1 MPIYTAPV
9 EDMMFLFDKLR
20 NNKNY
25 NEIEKYKEV
34 NSELVKNILDE
45 AAKINQ
51 NIILP
56 LAKSGDE
63 NPTILENGVVRTPP
77 GYKEAYAKYI
87 EDGWTSLSCDPK
99 YGGQGMPKTVS
110 AFFDEML
117 SSASLSFK
125 LYSELS
131 IGAYNCIHHHAKEE
145 IKDKYLPKMVEGK
158 WSGTMCLTEPVC
170 GTDLGLLK
178 TKAVEQSDG
187 TFKIS
192 GQKIFITSG
201 DHDLTENII
210 HLVIARAT
218 DSPKGTKGISLF
230 LVPKFKV
237 NEDGSIGSKNGI
249 STGSIESKM
258 GVKGSATCVLNFDD
272 AVGYMI
278 GPKNKGLNAMFT
290 MMNLERIVVGI
301 QGLGISEI
309 AYQNSLAYAKER
321 KQGKSHKSQSDEI
334 INKIQKTIKKFLP
347 FDNDK
352 ADFIIEHADIR
363 KTLLNMKSIIEGE
376 RALCFW
382 LSQQTEVS
390 LNHKDEKVR
399 QEASDFV
406 SLMTPVVKT
415 MFTDMGMEITSDAM
429 QIHGGYGYTIDQ
441 GIEQLYRDNRITPI
455 YEGTNSIQA
464 IDLVFRKLVNKNG
477 DIIDKY
483 LDMIKS
489 DCNIGDEKI
498 KPYGEDFNIHI
509 EILSNFTSWIKEKI
523 QNSKDDASAACNDY
537 LKALGFVSIAHAWIK
552 VLEVSFKDYDNNKDF
567 YEDKIQTA
575 KFYFKRVLPRVE
587 NHFKSATTGSDY
599 IMNFKF
605 K

>member
-1 MPIYTAPV
+1 MPIYNAPI

-20 NNKNY
+20 NNKKY

-34 NSELVKNILDE
+34 NSELVKSILDE

-77 GYKEAYAKYI
+77 GYKEAYAKFI

-131 IGAYNCIHHHAKEE
+131 IGAYNCIHHHGTEE
-145 IKDKYLPKMVEGK
+145 IKKKYLPKMVEGK
-158 WSGTMCLTEPVC
+158 WSGTMCLTEPIC

-178 TKAVEQSDG
+178 TKAEEQSDG
-187 TFKIS
+187 TYKLN

-237 NEDGSIGSKNGI
+237 NDDGSIGSRNGI

-258 GVKGSATCVLNFDD
+258 GIKGSATCVLNFDD

-278 GPKNKGLNAMFT
+278 GSKNKGLNAMFT

-309 AYQNSLAYAKER
+309 AYQNSLSYSKER
-321 KQGKSHKSQSDEI
+321 KQGKTNNTKSTNGADYI
-334 INKIQKTIKKFLP
+334 I
-347 FDNDK
+347 D
-352 ADFIIEHADIR
+352 HADIR
-363 KTLLNMKSIIEGE
+363 KSLLNMKSIIEGE

-390 LNHKDEKVR
+390 LNHSDEKVR

-415 MFTDMGMEITSDAM
+415 MFTDLGMEITSDAM
-429 QIHGGYGYTIDQ
+429 QVYGGYGYTKDQ

-464 IDLVFRKLVNKNG
+464 ADLVFRKLVNKNG

-483 LDMIKS
+483 LNMIKN
-489 DCNIGDEKI
+489 DCNIEDEKI
-498 KPYGEDFNIHI
+498 KPFVEDLNVHI
-509 EILSNFTSWIKEKI
+509 KILNNFTLWIKEKI

-537 LKALGFVSIAHAWIK
+537 LKALGFVSIAHAWLK
-552 VLEVSFKDYDNNKDF
+552 VLEVSFKDYDSNKAF

-575 KFYFKRVLPRVE
+575 KFYFKRVLPRME
-587 NHFKSATTGSDY
+587 NHFKTAATGSEY
-599 IMNFKF
+599 IMNFNF

>member
-1 MPIYTAPV
+1 MPIYIAPV
-9 EDMMFLFDKLR
+9 EDMMFLFNKLR

-34 NSELVKNILDE
+34 NSELVKDILEE

-77 GYKEAYAKYI
+77 GYKEAYTKFI

-110 AFFDEML
+110 SFFDEML

-131 IGAYNCIHHHAKEE
+131 IGAYNCISHHATDS
-145 IKDKYLPKMVEGK
+145 IKNKFLPKMVQGK

-187 TFKIS
+187 TYKLS

-210 HLVIARAT
+210 HLVIARAA
-218 DSPKGTKGISLF
+218 DSPAGTKGISLF
-230 LVPKFKV
+230 LVPKFIV

-258 GVKGSATCVLNFDD
+258 GIKGSATCVLNFDD
-272 AVGYMI
+272 AIGYMI

-309 AYQNSLAYAKER
+309 AYQNSLSYAKER
-321 KQGKSHKSQSDEI
+321 KQGKANKSKSS
-334 INKIQKTIKKFLP
+334 NG
-347 FDNDK
+347 
-352 ADFIIEHADIR
+352 ADFIIEHADI
-363 KTLLNMKSIIEGE
+363 KKSLLNMKSIIEGE

-390 LNHKDEKVR
+390 LNHQDEKVR

-415 MFTDMGMEITSDAM
+415 MFTDMGMEITSEAM
-429 QIHGGYGYTIDQ
+429 QIYGGYGYTKDQ

-455 YEGTNSIQA
+455 YEGTNSVQA
-464 IDLVFRKLVNKNG
+464 ADLVFRKLVNKNG
-477 DIIDKY
+477 DVINKY
-483 LDMIKS
+483 LDMIKN
-489 DCNIGDEKI
+489 DCNTKNEKI
-498 KPYGEDFNIHI
+498 KPFAKELSDHI
-509 EILSNFTSWIKEKI
+509 EVLSNFTAWIKQKI

-552 VLEVSFKDYDNNKDF
+552 VLEVSFNDYGNNKNF

-575 KFYFKRVLPRVE
+575 KFYFKRVLPRSE
-587 NHFKSATTGSDY
+587 NHFKIATTGSDY

-605 K
+605 N

>member
-1 MPIYTAPV
+1 MPNYTAPV

-20 NNKNY
+20 NNKSY

-34 NSELVKNILDE
+34 NSELVKDILVE
-45 AAKINQ
+45 AAKINE
-51 NIILP
+51 NLILP

-77 GYKEAYAKYI
+77 GYKEAYKKYI
-87 EDGWTSLSCDPK
+87 DDGWTSLSCDPK

-110 AFFDEML
+110 GFFDEML

-131 IGAYNCIHHHAKEE
+131 IGAYNCIKHHATDEL
-145 IKDKYLPKMVEGK
+145 KDKYLPKIVEGK

-178 TKAVEQSDG
+178 TKALEQSDG
-187 TFKIS
+187 TYKIS

-210 HLVIARAT
+210 HLVIARAP
-218 DSPKGTKGISLF
+218 DSPAGTKGISLF

-237 NEDGSIGSKNGI
+237 NEDGSIGQRNGI

-258 GVKGSATCVLNFDD
+258 GIKGSATCVLNFDE
-272 AVGYMI
+272 AIGYMI
-278 GPKNKGLNAMFT
+278 GPKNKGLSSMFT

-309 AYQNSLAYAKER
+309 AYQNSLSYAKER
-321 KQGKSHKSQSDEI
+321 KQGKTNYNKSE
-334 INKIQKTIKKFLP
+334 NG
-347 FDNDK
+347 
-352 ADFIIEHADIR
+352 ADYIIEHADIR
-363 KTLLNMKSIIEGE
+363 KSLLNMKSIIEGE

-390 LNHKDEKVR
+390 LNHPNNEIR
-399 QEASDFV
+399 QEASDLV
-406 SLMTPVVKT
+406 SLMTPVVKS

-429 QIHGGYGYTIDQ
+429 QIHGGYGYTKDQ

-455 YEGTNSIQA
+455 YEGTNSVQA
-464 IDLVFRKLVNKNG
+464 ADLVFRKLSNKNG
-477 DIIDKY
+477 NIINKY
-483 LDMIKS
+483 LDLVKAE
-489 DCNIGDEKI
+489 CNIDIEGI
-498 KPYGEDFNIHI
+498 KPFVDDLNKYLETLKI
-509 EILSNFTSWIKEKI
+509 FTSWIEIGMKDK
-523 QNSKDDASAACNDY
+523 KDDVSAACNDY
-537 LKALGFVSIAHAWIK
+537 LKILGLVATAHAWIK
-552 VLEVSFKDYDNNKDF
+552 VLEVSFQDYENNKDF

-575 KFYFKRVLPRVE
+575 HFYFKRVLPRIDS
-587 NHFKSATTGSDY
+587 HFKAATTGSDY

-605 K
+605 N

>member
-1 MPIYTAPV
+1 
-9 EDMMFLFDKLR
+9 MFLFDKLR

-25 NEIEKYKEV
+25 NDLEKYKEV
-34 NSELVKNILDE
+34 NSELVKDILEE

-51 NIILP
+51 NLILP

-63 NPTILENGVVRTPP
+63 NPTVLENGVVRTPP
-77 GYKEAYAKYI
+77 GYKEAYTKYI

-131 IGAYNCIHHHAKEE
+131 IGAYNCISHHATDE
-145 IKDKYLPKMVEGK
+145 IKKKYLPKMVEGK

-170 GTDLGLLK
+170 GTDLGLLR
-178 TKAVEQSDG
+178 TKAIEKDDG
-187 TFKIS
+187 TFKLS

-201 DHDLTENII
+201 DQDLTENII
-210 HLVIARAT
+210 HLVIARVAN
-218 DSPKGTKGISLF
+218 SPAGTKGISLF
-230 LVPKFKV
+230 LVPKFIV
-237 NEDGSIGSKNGI
+237 NEDGSIGAKNGV

-258 GVKGSATCVLNFDD
+258 GIKGSATCVLNFDD
-272 AVGYMI
+272 ATGYMI
-278 GPKNKGLNAMFT
+278 GSKNKGLSAMFT
-290 MMNLERIVVGI
+290 MMNLERIIVGI

-309 AYQNSLAYAKER
+309 AYQNSLSYAKER
-321 KQGKSHKSQSDEI
+321 KQGKSNNSKST
-334 INKIQKTIKKFLP
+334 NG
-347 FDNDK
+347 

-363 KTLLNMKSIIEGE
+363 KSLLNMKSIIEGE

-390 LNHKDEKVR
+390 LYHPDEKIK
-399 QEASDFV
+399 QEASDLV

-415 MFTDMGMEITSDAM
+415 MFSDMGMEITSEAM
-429 QIHGGYGYTIDQ
+429 QVHGGYGYTKDQ

-464 IDLVFRKLVNKNG
+464 ADLVFRKLVNKNG
-477 DIIDKY
+477 DIINKY
-483 LDMIKS
+483 LEIVKS
-489 DCNIGDEKI
+489 DCNTENEKL
-498 KPYGEDFNIHI
+498 KPFTEELKINL
-509 EILSNFTSWIKEKI
+509 EILSKFTFWIKDKI

-552 VLEVSFKDYDNNKDF
+552 VLEVSFEEYDQNKEF

-575 KFYFKRVLPRVE
+575 NFYFKRVLPRAE
-587 NHFKSATTGSDY
+587 SHFKTATTGSDY

-605 K
+605 N

>member
-1 MPIYTAPV
+1 MPNYTAPV

-25 NEIEKYKEV
+25 NDLEKYKEV
-34 NSELVKNILDE
+34 NSELVKDILEE

-51 NIILP
+51 NLILP

-63 NPTILENGVVRTPP
+63 NPSVLENGVVRTPP
-77 GYKEAYAKYI
+77 GYKEAYTKYI

-131 IGAYNCIHHHAKEE
+131 IGAYNCISHHATDDIKE
-145 IKDKYLPKMVEGK
+145 KYLPKIVEGK

-178 TKAVEQSDG
+178 TKATEQSDG
-187 TFKIS
+187 TFKLS

-201 DHDLTENII
+201 DQDLTENII
-210 HLVIARAT
+210 HLVIARAA
-218 DSPKGTKGISLF
+218 DSPTGTKGISLF
-230 LVPKFKV
+230 LVPKFVV
-237 NEDGSIGSKNGI
+237 NKDGTIGSRNGV

-258 GVKGSATCVLNFDD
+258 GIKGSATCVLNFDD
-272 AVGYMI
+272 ATGYMI
-278 GPKNKGLNAMFT
+278 GAKNKGLNAMFT

-309 AYQNSLAYAKER
+309 AYQNSLSYAKER
-321 KQGKSHKSQSDEI
+321 KQGKTNNSKST
-334 INKIQKTIKKFLP
+334 NG
-347 FDNDK
+347 

-363 KTLLNMKSIIEGE
+363 KSLLNMKSIIEGE

-390 LNHKDEKVR
+390 LYHPDEKIK
-399 QEASDFV
+399 QEASDLV

-415 MFTDMGMEITSDAM
+415 MFSDMGMEITSEAM
-429 QIHGGYGYTIDQ
+429 QVHGGYGYTKDQ

-464 IDLVFRKLVNKNG
+464 ADLVFRKLVNKNG
-477 DIIDKY
+477 DIINKY
-483 LDMIKS
+483 LEMIKS
-489 DCNIGDEKI
+489 DCNTENAKLKPFADELKMNL
-498 KPYGEDFNIHI
+498 D
-509 EILSNFTSWIKEKI
+509 ILSKFTSWIKEKI
-523 QNSKDDASAACNDY
+523 KNSKDDASAACNDY

-552 VLEVSFKDYDNNKDF
+552 VLEVSFKDYEQNKDF

-575 KFYFKRVLPRVE
+575 NFYFKRVLPRAE
-587 NHFKSATTGSDY
+587 SHFKTAVTGSDY

-605 K
+605 N

>member
-1 MPIYTAPV
+1 MPNYTAPV
-9 EDMMFLFDKLR
+9 EDMMFLFEKLR

-34 NSELVKNILDE
+34 NSELVKDILVE
-45 AAKINQ
+45 AAKINE
-51 NIILP
+51 NLILP

-63 NPTILENGVVRTPP
+63 NPTVLENGVVRTPP
-77 GYKEAYAKYI
+77 GYKEAYSKYI

-131 IGAYNCIHHHAKEE
+131 IGAYNCISHHATEE
-145 IKDKYLPKMVEGK
+145 IKDRYLPKIVEGK

-178 TKAVEQSDG
+178 TKAIEQSDG
-187 TFKIS
+187 TFKLS

-201 DHDLTENII
+201 DQDLTENII
-210 HLVIARAT
+210 HLVIARVA
-218 DSPKGTKGISLF
+218 DSPAGTKGISLF
-230 LVPKFKV
+230 LVPKFVV
-237 NEDGSIGSKNGI
+237 NEDGSIGARNGV

-258 GVKGSATCVLNFDD
+258 GIKGSATCVLNFDD
-272 AVGYMI
+272 ATGYMI
-278 GPKNKGLNAMFT
+278 GSKNKGLNAMFT

-309 AYQNSLAYAKER
+309 AYQNSLSYAKER
-321 KQGKSHKSQSDEI
+321 KQGKTNNTKST
-334 INKIQKTIKKFLP
+334 NG
-347 FDNDK
+347 

-363 KTLLNMKSIIEGE
+363 KSLLNMKSIIEGE

-390 LNHKDEKVR
+390 LYHPDEKIK
-399 QEASDFV
+399 QEASDLV

-415 MFTDMGMEITSDAM
+415 MFSDMGMEITSEAM
-429 QIHGGYGYTIDQ
+429 QVHGGYGYTKDQ

-464 IDLVFRKLVNKNG
+464 ADLVFRKLVNKNG

-483 LDMIKS
+483 LELIKN
-489 DCNIGDEKI
+489 DCSAENEKLKPFI
-498 KPYGEDFNIHI
+498 KELKTHL
-509 EILSNFTSWIKEKI
+509 EILSTFTDWIKEKV

-552 VLEVSFKDYDNNKDF
+552 VLEVSFKDYEQNKDF

-575 KFYFKRVLPRVE
+575 NFYFKRVLPRAE
-587 NHFKSATTGSDY
+587 SHFKIATSGSDY

-605 K
+605 S

>member
-1 MPIYTAPV
+1 MPSYIAPV
-9 EDMMFLFDKLR
+9 DDMMFLFEKLR
-20 NNKNY
+20 DNKNY

-34 NSELVKNILDE
+34 SSDLVRNILEE

-51 NIILP
+51 NLILP
-56 LAKSGDE
+56 LAKKGDE
-63 NPTILENGVVRTPP
+63 NPAVLENGVVRTPP
-77 GYKEAYAKYI
+77 GYKEAYQKYI

-131 IGAYNCIHHHAKEE
+131 IGAYNCINHHATDE
-145 IKDKYLPKMVEGK
+145 IKNKYLPKIVEGK

-178 TKAVEQSDG
+178 TKAAPQSDG
-187 TFKIS
+187 TFKLS

-218 DSPKGTKGISLF
+218 DSPAGTKGISLF
-230 LVPKFKV
+230 LVPKFIV
-237 NEDGSIGSKNGI
+237 NEDGSIGPRNGI

-258 GVKGSATCVLNFDD
+258 GIKGSATCVLNFDE
-272 AVGYMI
+272 ATGYMI
-278 GPKNKGLNAMFT
+278 GKKDKGLNAMFT

-321 KQGKSHKSQSDEI
+321 KQGKTNKTKST
-334 INKIQKTIKKFLP
+334 NG
-347 FDNDK
+347 

-363 KTLLNMKSIIEGE
+363 RLLLNMKSIIEGE

-390 LNHKDEKVR
+390 LNHHDEKVR

-406 SLMTPVVKT
+406 SLMTPVVKSL
-415 MFTDMGMEITSDAM
+415 FTDLGMEITNDAM
-429 QIHGGYGYTIDQ
+429 QIHGGYGYTKDQ

-455 YEGTNSIQA
+455 YEGTNSVQA
-464 IDLVFRKLVNKNG
+464 ADLVFRKLSNKNG
-477 DIIDKY
+477 DIINKY
-483 LDMIKS
+483 IDLIKTETDLD
-489 DCNIGDEKI
+489 NEKI
-498 KPYGEDFNIHI
+498 KPF
-509 EILSNFTSWIKEKI
+509 IKEF
-523 QNSKDDASAACNDY
+523 KDYLNILVKFSEWINEKTKTDRDDVSAAANDY
-537 LKALGFVSIAHAWIK
+537 LKTLGFVSVAYAWIK
-552 VLEVSFKDYDNNKDF
+552 VLDVSFKDYNENKNF
-567 YEDKIQTA
+567 YDDKINTA
-575 KFYFKRVLPRVE
+575 KFYFDKILPRAE
-587 NHFKSATTGSDY
+587 QHYKSAISGSSN

-605 K
+605 N

>member
-1 MPIYTAPV
+1 MPTYIAPV
-9 EDMMFLFDKLR
+9 EDMMFLFEKLR

-25 NEIEKYKEV
+25 NEIKKYQEV
-34 NSELVKNILDE
+34 TPELVKDILEE

-63 NPTILENGVVRTPP
+63 NPIILENGVVITPP
-77 GYKEAYAKYI
+77 GYKEAYKKFI

-131 IGAYNCIHHHAKEE
+131 IGAYNCISHHATDS
-145 IKDKYLPKMVEGK
+145 IKNKFLPQMVQGK

-178 TKAVEQSDG
+178 TKAIEQSDG
-187 TFKIS
+187 TYKLS

-210 HLVIARAT
+210 HLVIARAA
-218 DSPKGTKGISLF
+218 DSPAGTKGISLF
-230 LVPKFKV
+230 LVPKFLVKD
-237 NEDGSIGSKNGI
+237 DGSIGSRNGV

-258 GVKGSATCVLNFDD
+258 GIKGSATCVLNFDD
-272 AVGYMI
+272 AIGYMI
-278 GPKNKGLNAMFT
+278 GPKNKGLNSMFT

-309 AYQNSLAYAKER
+309 AYQNSLSYAKER
-321 KQGKSHKSQSDEI
+321 KQGKANNSKSS
-334 INKIQKTIKKFLP
+334 NG
-347 FDNDK
+347 

-363 KTLLNMKSIIEGE
+363 KSLLNMKSIIEGE

-390 LNHKDEKVR
+390 LNHQDEKVR
-399 QEASDFV
+399 QEASDLV

-415 MFTDMGMEITSDAM
+415 MFTDMGMEITSEAM
-429 QIHGGYGYTIDQ
+429 QVYGGYGYTKDQ

-455 YEGTNSIQA
+455 YEGTNSVQA
-464 IDLVFRKLVNKNG
+464 ADLVFRKLVNKNG
-477 DIIDKY
+477 DIINKY
-483 LDMIKS
+483 LDMIKN
-489 DCNIGDEKI
+489 DCDTENKKI
-498 KPYGEDFNIHI
+498 KPFTKELNDQI
-509 EILSNFTSWIKEKI
+509 EILSNFTAWIKEKI

-552 VLEVSFKDYDNNKDF
+552 VLEVSFKDYDNNKNF

-575 KFYFKRVLPRVE
+575 NFYFKRVLPRAE
-587 NHFKSATTGSDY
+587 NHFKTATTGSDY

-605 K
+605 N

>member
-1 MPIYTAPV
+1 MPNYTAPV

-20 NNKNY
+20 NNKDY
-25 NEIEKYKEV
+25 NDLEKYKEV
-34 NSELVKNILDE
+34 NSELVRDILEE

-51 NIILP
+51 NLILP

-63 NPTILENGVVRTPP
+63 NPTVLENGVVRTPP
-77 GYKEAYAKYI
+77 GYKEAYSKYI

-131 IGAYNCIHHHAKEE
+131 IGAYNCISQHATAE
-145 IKDKYLPKMVEGK
+145 IKEKYLPKMVEGK

-187 TFKIS
+187 TFKLS

-201 DHDLTENII
+201 DQDLTENII
-210 HLVIARAT
+210 HLVIARAA
-218 DSPKGTKGISLF
+218 DSPAGTKGISLF
-230 LVPKFKV
+230 LVPKFVV
-237 NEDGSIGSKNGI
+237 NKDGSIGAKNGV

-258 GVKGSATCVLNFDD
+258 GIKGSATCVLNFDD
-272 AVGYMI
+272 ATGYMI
-278 GPKNKGLNAMFT
+278 GSKNRGLNAMFT

-309 AYQNSLAYAKER
+309 AYQNSLSYAKER
-321 KQGKSHKSQSDEI
+321 KQGKTNNTKLT
-334 INKIQKTIKKFLP
+334 NG
-347 FDNDK
+347 

-363 KTLLNMKSIIEGE
+363 KSLLNMKSIIEGE

-390 LNHKDEKVR
+390 LYHPDEKIK
-399 QEASDFV
+399 QEASDLV

-415 MFTDMGMEITSDAM
+415 MFSDMGMEITSEAM
-429 QIHGGYGYTIDQ
+429 QVHGGYGYTKDQ

-455 YEGTNSIQA
+455 YEGTNSVQA
-464 IDLVFRKLVNKNG
+464 ADLVFRKLVNKNG
-477 DIIDKY
+477 DIISKY
-483 LDMIKS
+483 LEMVKN
-489 DCNIGDEKI
+489 DCDDKNEKLKPFIDELKM
-498 KPYGEDFNIHI
+498 NL
-509 EILSNFTSWIKEKI
+509 EILSKFTSWIKEKI

-537 LKALGFVSIAHAWIK
+537 LKALGFISLAHAWIK
-552 VLEVSFKDYDNNKDF
+552 VLEVSFKDYEKNKDF

-575 KFYFKRVLPRVE
+575 NFYFKRVLPRAE
-587 NHFKSATTGSDY
+587 SHFKTATSGSDY
-599 IMNFKF
+599 IMSFKF
-605 K
+605 N

>member
-1 MPIYTAPV
+1 MPNYTAPV
-9 EDMMFLFDKLR
+9 EDMMFLFEKLR

-34 NSELVKNILDE
+34 NSELVKDILVE
-45 AAKINQ
+45 AAKINE
-51 NIILP
+51 NLILP

-63 NPTILENGVVRTPP
+63 NPTVLENGVVRTPP
-77 GYKEAYAKYI
+77 GYKEAYSKYI

-131 IGAYNCIHHHAKEE
+131 IGAYNCISHHATEE

-187 TFKIS
+187 SFKLS

-210 HLVIARAT
+210 HLVIARAA
-218 DSPKGTKGISLF
+218 DSPAGTKGISLF
-230 LVPKFKV
+230 LVPKFIV
-237 NEDGSIGSKNGI
+237 NEDGSVGARNGI

-258 GVKGSATCVLNFDD
+258 GIKGSATCVLNFDD

-278 GPKNKGLNAMFT
+278 GSKNKGLNAMFT

-309 AYQNSLAYAKER
+309 AYQNSLSYAKER
-321 KQGKSHKSQSDEI
+321 KQGKTNNTKST
-334 INKIQKTIKKFLP
+334 NG
-347 FDNDK
+347 
-352 ADFIIEHADIR
+352 ADFIIEHADI
-363 KTLLNMKSIIEGE
+363 KKSLLNMKSIIEGE

-390 LNHKDEKVR
+390 LNHPDEKVK
-399 QEASDFV
+399 QEASDLV

-415 MFTDMGMEITSDAM
+415 MFTDMGMEITSEAM
-429 QIHGGYGYTIDQ
+429 QVHGGYGYTKDQ

-455 YEGTNSIQA
+455 YEGTNSVQA
-464 IDLVFRKLVNKNG
+464 ADLVFRKLVNKNG
-477 DIIDKY
+477 DIIDRY
-483 LDMIKS
+483 LELIKN
-489 DCNIGDEKI
+489 DCNTDNKKLKLFTDELEVHLK
-498 KPYGEDFNIHI
+498 
-509 EILSNFTSWIKEKI
+509 ILSNFSSWIKEKI

-537 LKALGFVSIAHAWIK
+537 LKALGFVAIAHAWIK
-552 VLEVSFKDYDNNKDF
+552 VLEVSFKDYDQNKNF

-575 KFYFKRVLPRVE
+575 NFYFKRVLPRAE
-587 NHFKSATTGSDY
+587 SHFKTATTGSDY

-605 K
+605 N

>member
-1 MPIYTAPV
+1 MPNYTAPV

-25 NEIEKYKEV
+25 NDLEKYKEV
-34 NSELVKNILDE
+34 NSELVKNILEE

-51 NIILP
+51 NLILP

-63 NPTILENGVVRTPP
+63 NPTVLENGLVRTPP
-77 GYKEAYAKYI
+77 GYKEAYSKYI

-131 IGAYNCIHHHAKEE
+131 IGAYNCISHHATDE
-145 IKDKYLPKMVEGK
+145 IKEKYLPKMVEGK

-178 TKAVEQSDG
+178 TKATKQPDG
-187 TFKIS
+187 TFKLS

-201 DHDLTENII
+201 DQDLTENII
-210 HLVIARAT
+210 HLVIARAA
-218 DSPKGTKGISLF
+218 DSPAGTKGISLF
-230 LVPKFKV
+230 LVPKFVV
-237 NEDGSIGSKNGI
+237 NEDGSIGARNGV

-258 GVKGSATCVLNFDD
+258 GIKGSATCVLNFDD
-272 AVGYMI
+272 ATGYMI
-278 GPKNKGLNAMFT
+278 GSKNRGLNAMFT

-309 AYQNSLAYAKER
+309 AYQNSLSYAKER
-321 KQGKSHKSQSDEI
+321 KQGKTNNTKST
-334 INKIQKTIKKFLP
+334 NG
-347 FDNDK
+347 

-363 KTLLNMKSIIEGE
+363 KSLLNMKSIIEGE

-390 LNHKDEKVR
+390 LYHPDEKIK
-399 QEASDFV
+399 QEASDLV

-415 MFTDMGMEITSDAM
+415 MFSDMGMEITSEAM
-429 QIHGGYGYTIDQ
+429 QVHGGYGYTKDQ

-455 YEGTNSIQA
+455 YEGTNSVQA
-464 IDLVFRKLVNKNG
+464 ADLVFRKLVNKNG
-477 DIIDKY
+477 DIINKY
-483 LDMIKS
+483 LEMVKN
-489 DCNIGDEKI
+489 DCDSENEKLKPFTDELKM
-498 KPYGEDFNIHI
+498 NL
-509 EILSNFTSWIKEKI
+509 EILSKFTSWIKEKI

-552 VLEVSFKDYDNNKDF
+552 VLEVSFKDYEQNKDF

-575 KFYFKRVLPRVE
+575 NFYFKRVLPRAE
-587 NHFKSATTGSDY
+587 SHFKTATSGSDY

-605 K
+605 N

>member
-1 MPIYTAPV
+1 MPTYTAPV
-9 EDMMFLFDKLR
+9 EDMIFLFEKLR

-25 NEIEKYKEV
+25 NEIKKYQEV
-34 NSELVKNILDE
+34 TPELVKDILEE

-63 NPTILENGVVRTPP
+63 NPIILENGVVITPP
-77 GYKEAYAKYI
+77 GYKEAYKKFI

-99 YGGQGMPKTVS
+99 YGGQGMPKTIS

-131 IGAYNCIHHHAKEE
+131 IGAYNCISHHASDS
-145 IKDKYLPKMVEGK
+145 IKNKFLPKMVEGK

-178 TKAVEQSDG
+178 TKAVEQPDG
-187 TFKIS
+187 TFKLS
-192 GQKIFITSG
+192 GQKIFVTSG

-210 HLVIARAT
+210 HLVIARAS
-218 DSPKGTKGISLF
+218 DSPTGTKGISLF
-230 LVPKFKV
+230 LVPKFIV
-237 NEDGSIGSKNGI
+237 NDDGSIGPRNGI

-258 GVKGSATCVLNFDD
+258 GIKGSATCVLNFDA

-278 GPKNKGLNAMFT
+278 GPKNKGLNSMFT

-309 AYQNSLAYAKER
+309 AYQNSLNYAKER
-321 KQGKSHKSQSDEI
+321 KQGKSNNSKS
-334 INKIQKTIKKFLP
+334 
-347 FDNDK
+347 DNG

-363 KTLLNMKSIIEGE
+363 RSLLNMKSIIEGE

-390 LNHKDEKVR
+390 LYHKDEKIR
-399 QEASDFV
+399 QEASDLV
-406 SLMTPVVKT
+406 SLMTPVVKAL
-415 MFTDMGMEITSDAM
+415 FTDMGMEITSDAM
-429 QIHGGYGYTIDQ
+429 QIHGGYGYTKDQ

-455 YEGTNSIQA
+455 YEGTNSVQA

-483 LDMIKS
+483 ISLIKKDILIDEEKVKPFVKKLDQ
-489 DCNIGDEKI
+489 N
-498 KPYGEDFNIHI
+498 I
-509 EILSNFTSWIKEKI
+509 EILFKFTNWIKEKMK
-523 QNSKDDASAACNDY
+523 NSKDDVSAACNDY
-537 LKALGFVSIAHAWIK
+537 LKVLGLVATAHAWVK
-552 VLEVSFKDYDNNKDF
+552 VLEVSFKDYENNKKF
-567 YEDKIQTA
+567 YEEKIQTA
-575 KFYFKRVLPRVE
+575 NFFFNRVLPRIE
-587 NHFKSATTGSDY
+587 SYYLTATSGSKY
-599 IMNFKF
+599 IMDFKF
-605 K
+605 N

>member
-1 MPIYTAPV
+1 MPSYTAPV
-9 EDMMFLFDKLR
+9 EDMLFLFEKLR
-20 NNKNY
+20 DNKNY
-25 NEIEKYKEV
+25 NELEKYNEV
-34 NSELVKNILDE
+34 SSDLVKDILEE

-51 NIILP
+51 NLILP
-56 LAKSGDE
+56 LAKIGDE
-63 NPTILENGVVRTPP
+63 NPAILENGVVRTPP
-77 GYKEAYAKYI
+77 GYKEAYKKYI

-131 IGAYNCIHHHAKEE
+131 IGAYNCINHHAPEE
-145 IKDKYLPKMVEGK
+145 IKEKYLPKIVEGK

-178 TKAVEQSDG
+178 TKAAQQSDG
-187 TFKIS
+187 TYKIS

-210 HLVIARAT
+210 HLVLARST
-218 DSPKGTKGISLF
+218 DSPTGTKGISLF
-230 LVPKFKV
+230 LVPKFIV
-237 NEDGSIGSKNGI
+237 NEDGTVGQRNGI

-258 GVKGSATCVLNFDD
+258 GIKGSATCVLNFDD
-272 AVGYMI
+272 ATGYMI
-278 GPKNKGLNAMFT
+278 GSKDKGLNAMFT

-321 KQGKSHKSQSDEI
+321 KQGKTNNTKST
-334 INKIQKTIKKFLP
+334 NG
-347 FDNDK
+347 

-363 KTLLNMKSIIEGE
+363 KSLLNMKSRIEGE

-390 LNHKDEKVR
+390 LYHPDDKIK
-399 QEASDFV
+399 QEASDYV
-406 SLMTPVVKT
+406 SLMTPVVKSL
-415 MFTDMGMEITSDAM
+415 FTDLAMEITNDAM
-429 QIHGGYGYTIDQ
+429 QIHGGYGYTKDQ

-455 YEGTNSIQA
+455 YEGTNSVQA
-464 IDLVFRKLVNKNG
+464 ADLVFRKLSNKNG
-477 DIIDKY
+477 NIIKKFLDMVKGECDSKNEKVKSYTKELNYY
-483 LDMIKS
+483 LDILHKFTGWI
-489 DCNIGDEKI
+489 DDKTKI
-498 KPYGEDFNIHI
+498 E
-509 EILSNFTSWIKEKI
+509 
-523 QNSKDDASAACNDY
+523 KDDVSAAANDY
-537 LKALGFVSIAHAWIK
+537 LKTLGYVSIAYSWIK
-552 VLEVSFKDYDNNKDF
+552 VLEVSFADYETNKEF
-567 YEDKIQTA
+567 YEDKINTA
-575 KFYFKRVLPRVE
+575 KFYFDKVLPRAE
-587 NHFKSATTGSDY
+587 FHYKSAISGSSN

-605 K
+605 N

>member
-1 MPIYTAPV
+1 MTTYSAPV
-9 EDMMFLFDKLR
+9 EDMMFLFEKLR
-20 NNKNY
+20 DNKNY
-25 NEIEKYKEV
+25 NELEKYKEV
-34 NSELVKNILDE
+34 SPELVKDILEE

-51 NIILP
+51 NLILP
-56 LAKSGDE
+56 LAKIGDE
-63 NPTILENGVVRTPP
+63 NPAVLENGVVRTPP
-77 GYKEAYAKYI
+77 GYKEAYQKYI

-131 IGAYNCIHHHAKEE
+131 IGAYNCINHHASDE
-145 IKDKYLPKMVEGK
+145 IKNRYLPKIVEGK

-178 TKAVEQSDG
+178 TKAEKQSDG
-187 TFKIS
+187 TYKIT

-201 DHDLTENII
+201 DQDLTENII

-218 DSPKGTKGISLF
+218 DSPAGTKGISLF

-237 NEDGSIGSKNGI
+237 NEDGTVGQRNGI

-258 GVKGSATCVLNFDD
+258 GIKGSATCVLNFDQ
-272 AVGYMI
+272 ATGFMI
-278 GPKNKGLNAMFT
+278 GKKDKGLNAMFT

-321 KQGKSHKSQSDEI
+321 KQGKTNNTKST
-334 INKIQKTIKKFLP
+334 NG
-347 FDNDK
+347 

-363 KTLLNMKSIIEGE
+363 RSLLNMKSIIEGE

-390 LNHKDEKVR
+390 LNHPDEKIR

-406 SLMTPVVKT
+406 SLMTPVVKSL
-415 MFTDMGMEITSDAM
+415 FTDLGMEITNDAM
-429 QIHGGYGYTIDQ
+429 QIHGGYGYTKDQ
-441 GIEQLYRDNRITPI
+441 GIEQLFRDNRITPI
-455 YEGTNSIQA
+455 YEGTNSVQA
-464 IDLVFRKLVNKNG
+464 ADLVFRKLSNKNG
-477 DIIDKY
+477 SIINKF
-483 LDMIKS
+483 LDLIKS
-489 DCNIGDEKI
+489 ETDIDHEKI
-498 KPYGEDFNIHI
+498 KPFTKDFAHYLS
-509 EILSNFTSWIKEKI
+509 ILTKFSEWINEKTK
-523 QNSKDDASAACNDY
+523 SDKDDVSAAANDY
-537 LKALGFVSIAHAWIK
+537 LKTLGFVSVAYAWIK
-552 VLEVSFKDYDNNKDF
+552 VLDISFKNYDENKNF
-567 YEDKIQTA
+567 YDDKINTA
-575 KFYFKRVLPRVE
+575 KFYFDKVLPRAE
-587 NHFKSATTGSDY
+587 QHYKSAISGSSN

-605 K
+605 N

>member
-1 MPIYTAPV
+1 MPTYIAPV

-25 NEIEKYKEV
+25 NEIEKYKEI
-34 NSELVKNILDE
+34 NSELVKDILEE

-77 GYKEAYAKYI
+77 GYKEAYTKFI

-99 YGGQGMPKTVS
+99 YGGQGMPRTVS
-110 AFFDEML
+110 AFFDEMI

-125 LYSELS
+125 LYSELTL
-131 IGAYNCIHHHAKEE
+131 GAYNCINHHGSDV
-145 IKDKYLPKMVEGK
+145 IKNKFLPKMVQGK

-178 TKAVEQSDG
+178 TKAIEQSDG
-187 TFKIS
+187 TYKLS

-210 HLVIARAT
+210 HLVIARAA
-218 DSPKGTKGISLF
+218 DSPAGTKGISLF
-230 LVPKFKV
+230 LVPKFIV
-237 NEDGSIGSKNGI
+237 NEDGSIGPRNGI

-258 GVKGSATCVLNFDD
+258 GIKGSATCVLNFDD

-278 GPKNKGLNAMFT
+278 GPKNKGLNSMFT

-309 AYQNSLAYAKER
+309 AYQNSLSYAKER
-321 KQGKSHKSQSDEI
+321 KQGKANNSKSS
-334 INKIQKTIKKFLP
+334 NG
-347 FDNDK
+347 

-363 KTLLNMKSIIEGE
+363 KSLLNMKSIIEGE

-390 LNHKDEKVR
+390 LNHQDEKVR
-399 QEASDFV
+399 QEASDLV

-415 MFTDMGMEITSDAM
+415 MFTDMGMEITSEAM
-429 QIHGGYGYTIDQ
+429 QVYGGYGYTKDQ

-455 YEGTNSIQA
+455 YEGTNSVQA
-464 IDLVFRKLVNKNG
+464 ADLVFRKLVNKNG
-477 DIIDKY
+477 DIINKY
-483 LDMIKS
+483 LDMIKN
-489 DCNIGDEKI
+489 DCDTENKKI
-498 KPYGEDFNIHI
+498 KPFTKELNDQI
-509 EILSNFTSWIKEKI
+509 EILSNFTAWIKEKI
-523 QNSKDDASAACNDY
+523 QNSKDDASAACYDY
-537 LKALGFVSIAHAWIK
+537 LKALGFVSIAYAWIK
-552 VLEVSFKDYDNNKDF
+552 VLEVSFKDYDNNKNF

-575 KFYFKRVLPRVE
+575 NFYFKRVLPRAE
-587 NHFKSATTGSDY
+587 NHFKTATTGSDY

-605 K
+605 N

>member
-1 MPIYTAPV
+1 MTTYTAPV
-9 EDMMFLFDKLR
+9 EDMMFLYEKLR
-20 NNKNY
+20 NNKSY
-25 NEIEKYKEV
+25 NELEKYKDV
-34 NSELVKNILDE
+34 TQDLVKNILEE

-56 LAKSGDE
+56 LAKVGDE
-63 NPTILENGVVRTPP
+63 QPAILENGVVRTPP
-77 GYKEAYAKYI
+77 GYKEAYKKYI

-131 IGAYNCIHHHAKEE
+131 IGAYNCINHHATNEV
-145 IKDKYLPKMVEGK
+145 KDKYLPKMVEGK
-158 WSGTMCLTEPVC
+158 WSGTMCLTEPIC

-187 TFKIS
+187 TYKLS

-210 HLVIARAT
+210 HLVIARST
-218 DSPKGTKGISLF
+218 DSPSGTRGISLF
-230 LVPKFKV
+230 LVPKYIV
-237 NEDGSIGSKNGI
+237 NDDGSLGPRNGI

-258 GVKGSATCVLNFDD
+258 GIKGSATCVLNFDD

-278 GPKNKGLNAMFT
+278 GPKNKGLNSMFT

-309 AYQNSLAYAKER
+309 AYQNSLMYSKER
-321 KQGKSHKSQSDEI
+321 KQGKSNN
-334 INKIQKTIKKFLP
+334 NKTS
-347 FDNDK
+347 NGS

-363 KTLLNMKSIIEGE
+363 RSLLNMKSIIEGE

-390 LNHKDEKVR
+390 LNHENEKIK
-399 QEASDFV
+399 QEAADFV
-406 SLMTPVVKT
+406 SLMTPVVKAL
-415 MFTDMGMEITSDAM
+415 FTDMGSEITSEAM
-429 QIHGGYGYTIDQ
+429 QIFGGYGYTKDQ

-455 YEGTNSIQA
+455 YEGTNSVQA

-477 DIIDKY
+477 DIIDRYINMVKKE
-483 LDMIKS
+483 MEI
-489 DCNIGDEKI
+489 NNNEKI
-498 KPYGEDFNIHI
+498 APFIT
-509 EILSNFTSWIKEKI
+509 ILDTYLEKLSSFTSWVKDKI
-523 QNSKDDASAACNDY
+523 QNSKDDANAASNDY
-537 LKALGFVSIAHAWIK
+537 LKVLGLVAVGYSWLK
-552 VLEVSFKDYDNNKDF
+552 VLQVSFEDYDNNKIF

-575 KFYFKRVLPRVE
+575 NFFFQRVLPRIDT
-587 NHFKSATTGSDY
+587 HCSSAMSGSRY
-599 IMNFKF
+599 IMDFKF
-605 K
+605 N

>member
-1 MPIYTAPV
+1 MPSYIAPV
-9 EDMMFLFDKLR
+9 EDMLFLFEKLR
-20 NNKNY
+20 DNKNY
-25 NEIEKYKEV
+25 NELEKYDEV
-34 NSELVKNILDE
+34 SPNLVKDILEE

-51 NIILP
+51 NLILP

-63 NPTILENGVVRTPP
+63 NPAVLENGVVRTPP
-77 GYKEAYAKYI
+77 GYKEAYQKYI

-99 YGGQGMPKTVS
+99 YGGQGIPKTVS

-131 IGAYNCIHHHAKEE
+131 IGVYNCISHHAPDE
-145 IKDKYLPKMVEGK
+145 IKEKYLPKIVEGK

-178 TKAVEQSDG
+178 TKAAKQSDN
-187 TFKIS
+187 TYKIS

-210 HLVIARAT
+210 HLVLARST
-218 DSPKGTKGISLF
+218 DSPTGTKGISLF
-230 LVPKFKV
+230 LVPKFIV
-237 NEDGSIGSKNGI
+237 NEDGTVGQKNGV

-258 GVKGSATCVLNFDD
+258 GIKGSATCVLNFDE
-272 AVGYMI
+272 ATGYLI
-278 GPKNKGLNAMFT
+278 GTKDKGLNAMFT

-321 KQGKSHKSQSDEI
+321 KQGKTNNTKSE
-334 INKIQKTIKKFLP
+334 NG
-347 FDNDK
+347 

-363 KTLLNMKSIIEGE
+363 RSLLNMKSIIEGE

-390 LNHKDEKVR
+390 LYHPDAKIK
-399 QEASDFV
+399 QEASDYV
-406 SLMTPVVKT
+406 SLMTPVVKSL
-415 MFTDMGMEITSDAM
+415 FTDLAMEITSDAM
-429 QIHGGYGYTIDQ
+429 QIHGGYGYTKDQ

-455 YEGTNSIQA
+455 YEGTNSVQA
-464 IDLVFRKLVNKNG
+464 ADLVFRKLSNKNG
-477 DIIDKY
+477 NVVNKFLEMIKIESESKNEKVKSFSKELNYY
-483 LDMIKS
+483 LD
-489 DCNIGDEKI
+489 
-498 KPYGEDFNIHI
+498 
-509 EILSNFTSWIKEKI
+509 ILSKFTDWINDKSKTD
-523 QNSKDDASAACNDY
+523 KDDVSAAANDY
-537 LKALGFVSIAHAWIK
+537 LKTLGFVSVAYSWIK
-552 VLEVSFKDYDNNKDF
+552 ILEVSFSDYESNKDF
-567 YEDKIQTA
+567 YNDKINTA
-575 KFYFKRVLPRVE
+575 KFYFEKVLPRAE
-587 NHFKSATTGSDY
+587 YHYKSAISGSSN

-605 K
+605 N